1 MNPQHWRLL
10 VGLIAMTAFVVA
22 ALVAPALFSRP
33 PTDFV
38 LGYHPAALGLQQG
51 QGYVGLDGRFMQD
64 FPPGYSVL
72 IAPFVEEDVERSLG
86 LLRIVHGFLAV
97 ILVVLLALLIRR
109 LLPQQWQIP
118 ILAVGI
124 LWPPQLALSY
134 PGGSEILFAVF
145 VVAAVIVAQPMLR
158 APPPKL
164 LAMMGFALALGS
176 LLGLATL
183 TRTMGLAVG
192 GAVLIA
198 VAVGASELPV
208 ARRML
213 VIVMVATSLSA
224 TALPWILTY
233 QRHTG
238 YVGITNAD
246 VGVRS
251 LRFGFQRFE
260 DWAPGR
266 VLEQRRHTWDDLPQ
280 ATRDIA
286 EVGRKWPFQTA
297 GLLTAKAFRA
307 WYGAASGR
315 FDALVLP
322 MNLPWALLFVL
333 ASFRA
338 LARWKDTPA
347 GIILLHGIVAAC
359 WVSTFVTSSVFR
371 YMAPVFPIAVVA
383 IAWHAEDVLRKA
395 RAKMEA

>member
-1 MNPQHWRLL
+1 
-10 VGLIAMTAFVVA
+10 
-22 ALVAPALFSRP
+22 
-33 PTDFV
+33 
-38 LGYHPAALGLQQG
+38 
-51 QGYVGLDGRFMQD
+51 
-64 FPPGYSVL
+64 
-72 IAPFVEEDVERSLG
+72 
-86 LLRIVHGFLAV
+86 
-97 ILVVLLALLIRR
+97 
-109 LLPQQWQIP
+109 
-118 ILAVGI
+118 
-124 LWPPQLALSY
+124 
-134 PGGSEILFAVF
+134 
-145 VVAAVIVAQPMLR
+145 
-158 APPPKL
+158 
-164 LAMMGFALALGS
+164 
-176 LLGLATL
+176 
-183 TRTMGLAVG
+183 VG